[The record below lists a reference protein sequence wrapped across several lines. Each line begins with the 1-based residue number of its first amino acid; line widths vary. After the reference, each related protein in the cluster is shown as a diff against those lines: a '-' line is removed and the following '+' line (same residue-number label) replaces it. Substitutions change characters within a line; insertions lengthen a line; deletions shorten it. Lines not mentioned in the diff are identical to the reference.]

1 MTMSV
6 TLAAARTVCEAFQMT
21 VREAADEPVLSGEPE
36 LTWAR
41 CAMRV
46 ARIAGGLVA
55 FGVHHGDTVALLLA
69 NGPERH
75 LVAAAAMHLGAPT
88 LRLRAADELIYAD
101 ASVVVTEAG
110 FLDGV
115 LEAQAAG
122 APVAEIVLVTGADP
136 RAIPLAELEASRPAG
151 FDFVTRWRAVQ
162 PSDRL
167 TVDLTHAEALVRLR
181 AGPVLDPR
189 ALLGLEL
196 PT

>member
-1 MTMSV
+1 MTVSV
-6 TLAAARTVCEAFQMT
+6 TLADARTLCEAFQMT
-21 VREAADEPVLSGEPE
+21 VREAADEPVLAGEPE

-46 ARIAGGLVA
+46 ARLAGGLA
-55 FGVHHGDTVALLLA
+55 ALGVRHGDTVALLLSH
-69 NGPERH
+69 GPERH

-88 LRLRAADELIYAD
+88 LRPRAAEELVGAG

-110 FLDGV
+110 FLQGV
-115 LEAQAAG
+115 LDAQDAG
-122 APVAEIVLVTGADP
+122 APVAEVVLATGADP
-136 RAIPLAELEASRPAG
+136 RTIPLCELEASRPAG
-151 FDFVTRWRAVQ
+151 FDFATRWRAVQ

-181 AGPVLDPR
+181 AGPVVDPR